1 MAKDNRTYYNPRGN
15 RFTGMFDSG
24 EAFVP
29 VDWSKITGD
38 IVDRLQEYEKVEN
51 LLKHKMKKLRKKH
64 GYVSSSML
72 TKKEKEQL
80 KKGNK

>member
-38 IVDRLQEYEKVEN
+38 IVDRLQAIGIVTGKQTF
-51 LLKHKMKKLRKKH
+51 L
-64 GYVSSSML
+64 
-72 TKKEKEQL
+72 
-80 KKGNK
+80 